1 MEAAAILCCPV
12 CRAKFR
18 DASICSRCG
27 ADLGPLMTRLARA
40 WALRQ
45 RARRAARLGQYPRA
59 ISLAT
64 AADDLCRTQT
74 SKQLLYLTHVL
85 DRVTNRAASP

>member
-1 MEAAAILCCPV
+1 MEAAAMLCCPV

-18 DASICSRCG
+18 DASTCSRCG
-27 ADLGPLMTRLARA
+27 ADLAPLMTRLARA

-45 RARRAARLGQYPRA
+45 RARHAARLGQYPRA
-59 ISLAT
+59 VSLAT

-74 SKQLLYLTHVL
+74 SKQLLYVTEIL
-85 DRVTNRAASP
+85 DRVTNRSPSP